1 MEGGTHTHTHSKEQT
16 HTDTQTHTLLHIVR
30 SASVRLRGG
39 YGGSAK
45 KKVYRSDKFK
55 HEARSFLV
63 GTVLLAQATKWNL
76 YFLYISEKP
85 ILTAPMCNTA
95 ALFTHDINMHLG

>member
-1 MEGGTHTHTHSKEQT
+1 M
-16 HTDTQTHTLLHIVR
+16 
-30 SASVRLRGG
+30 
-39 YGGSAK
+39 
-45 KKVYRSDKFK
+45 
-55 HEARSFLV
+55 FLV

-76 YFLYISEKP
+76 YFLYISQKP